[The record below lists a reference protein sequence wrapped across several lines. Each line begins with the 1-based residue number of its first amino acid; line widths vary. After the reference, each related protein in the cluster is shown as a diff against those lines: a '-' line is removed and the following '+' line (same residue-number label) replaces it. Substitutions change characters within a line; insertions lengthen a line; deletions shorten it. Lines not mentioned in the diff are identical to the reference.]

1 MSPAAALGLLRGSL
15 NSFLRVSGHK
25 RAHLVAFGGRISFS
39 HGVP

>member
-1 MSPAAALGLLRGSL
+1 MSPAAVLRVSL

-25 RAHLVAFGGRISFS
+25 RAHPVALGGRISFS